1 MPFRVLVA
9 ALLLACPF
17 AAGAFAHD
25 AKTPTADTASSAW
38 VVPLSGDEPNG
49 YGDDDGQS
57 DQRAQPD
64 DDHSFNLYPDDEDDN
79 DDSARRPDDDDGDS
93 WDIEEPRT
101 ERA

>member
-17 AAGAFAHD
+17 AAGAFSHD

-49 YGDDDGQS
+49 YGDDGQS